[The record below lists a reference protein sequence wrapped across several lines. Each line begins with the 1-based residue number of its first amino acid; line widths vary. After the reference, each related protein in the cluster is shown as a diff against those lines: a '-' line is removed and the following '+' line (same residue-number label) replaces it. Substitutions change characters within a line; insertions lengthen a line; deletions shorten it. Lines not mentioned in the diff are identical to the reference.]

1 MGGGCACGEL
11 VNQQV
16 SDLKAPF
23 TDEMITFQ
31 PVYLLPFL
39 CIDPNVCPG
48 PSKAEATQFVF
59 NVISLASA
67 N

>member
-1 MGGGCACGEL
+1 
-11 VNQQV
+11 
-16 SDLKAPF
+16 
-23 TDEMITFQ
+23 MITFQ

-39 CIDPNVCPG
+39 RIDPNVCPG